1 MAKIILLNKPYKVM
15 CQFVDH
21 QQRETLKNYI
31 DIPCIYPAGRLDF
44 DSEGLLL
51 LTDDGLLQHQI
62 SDPKYKLAKSYWVQV
77 EGIMSTESLTRLA
90 SGITLK
96 DGLTKPAKV
105 KPIELPTPIWP
116 RKPPIRERKTQPT
129 SWIELTITEGRNRQ
143 VRRMTAAVGHPTLR
157 LIRHKIG
164 HWNLGELLPGQF
176 RQELIHSQKP
186 AKNRTGLLGNKPI

>member
-62 SDPKYKLAKSYWVQV
+62 SDP
-77 EGIMSTESLTRLA
+77 
-90 SGITLK
+90 
-96 DGLTKPAKV
+96 
-105 KPIELPTPIWP
+105 
-116 RKPPIRERKTQPT
+116 
-129 SWIELTITEGRNRQ
+129 N
-143 VRRMTAAVGHPTLR
+143 
-157 LIRHKIG
+157 
-164 HWNLGELLPGQF
+164 
-176 RQELIHSQKP
+176 
-186 AKNRTGLLGNKPI
+186 